1 MGYFLKFLYVIS
13 AKKVELILLLFAFLT
28 VSALDALGIGL
39 VGPFIA
45 LATKP
50 ELINQQT
57 LLSNIYGFLGL
68 KSTNQFIGILGL
80 AIIAIFYF
88 KSFSYYQIQRYVFRF
103 CFTQQVKL
111 RLRLLHTYL
120 FLPYTF
126 HLRTNSANLI
136 QNIINESQ
144 NFSYSVAIPLLN
156 SIANLFVLFVL
167 VLLLAITDLAA
178 TVSVIGGMLLAY
190 LPFHLVRNKIVRWG
204 KEGVEANTEML
215 RIVNHAIGGL
225 KETRVIGCEEFFEN
239 QLATQVN
246 RFARVATLFHIFQM
260 LPRIL
265 IESLLIT
272 FVVGLV
278 SVSLLFE
285 QRSQNL
291 VSVLGIFA
299 IASIRLLPSASQ
311 LISSMGV
318 LRNFKPTLER
328 LYMDLKEIEKPEAV
342 RYLKLSRGV
351 IPSSL
356 LKSDS
361 LNRLHA
367 AMPFTD
373 KIVINQINYHYPEA
387 ATNSLTDISLTIQ
400 KGESIAL
407 IGKSGAGK
415 TTLVDVFLGLLIPQS
430 GDIQVDG
437 LSVYNG
443 LRSWQNLIGYIPQ
456 SIFLT
461 DDTIERNIAFGV
473 SDHQIDRERLD
484 RAIESAQLAELIEQL
499 PEGKQTQVGE
509 HGVRLSGGQRQR
521 IGIARALYHEREIL
535 VLDEATSALDN
546 ETENLISQAIQDL
559 SRTKTMIIIAHRL
572 TTVEHCDRIY
582 KMEKGKIVKCGS
594 YQEVVKLG
602 YQPNEQFDAT

>member
-1 MGYFLKFLYVIS
+1 MRYLSKFLYVIS
-13 AKKVELILLLFAFLT
+13 AKKVELILLIFSFLT
-28 VSALDALGIGL
+28 VSAMDALGIGL
-39 VGPFIA
+39 VGPFIG
-45 LATKP
+45 LAANP
-50 ELINQQT
+50 GLIEQNAW
-57 LLSNIYGFLGL
+57 LSNIYKSLAV
-68 KSTNQFIGILGL
+68 KSTNQFIGLLGL
-80 AIIAIFYF
+80 TIVFIFYL
-88 KSFSYYQIQRYVFRF
+88 KSFLYYQIQRNLFRF

-126 HLRTNSANLI
+126 HLKTNSANLI

-144 NFSYSVAIPLLN
+144 SFSYSIAIPLLN
-156 SIANLFVLFVL
+156 SISNLFVLLVL
-167 VLLLAITDLAA
+167 VLLLAKTDLAA
-178 TVSVIGGMLLAY
+178 TVTVIGILLITY
-190 LPFHLVRNKIVRWG
+190 LPFHLFRYRIVKWG
-204 KEGVEANTEML
+204 KEGVDANTEML
-215 RIVNHAIGGL
+215 RIVNHAVGGL
-225 KETRVIGCEEFFEN
+225 KETRVIGCEEYFEN
-239 QLATQVN
+239 QLGAQVN
-246 RFARVATLFHIFQM
+246 RFARVATSFHIFQM
-260 LPRIL
+260 LPKIA
-265 IESLLIT
+265 IETLLIT

-311 LISSMGV
+311 LMSSIGV
-318 LRNFKPTLER
+318 LRNFKPTLDR

-342 RYLKLSRGV
+342 NYLKLSQGV
-351 IPSSL
+351 IPS
-356 LKSDS
+356 KGVKFKGEKP
-361 LNRLHA
+361 LNSV

-373 KIVINQINYHYPEA
+373 KIVLNQINYRYPETA
-387 ATNSLTDISLTIQ
+387 SNSLTDISLTIQ

-415 TTLVDVFLGLLIPQS
+415 TTLVDVVLGLLIPQS

-461 DDTIERNIAFGV
+461 DDTIEGNIAFGV
-473 SDHQIDRERLD
+473 PQDQINRPRLD
-484 RAIESAQLAELIEQL
+484 RAIQLAQLGELIEQL
-499 PEGKQTQVGE
+499 PEGTQTLVGE

-535 VLDEATSALDN
+535 ILDEATSALDN
-546 ETENLISQAIQDL
+546 ETENLISQAIQEL
-559 SRTKTMIIIAHRL
+559 SRTKTMIVIAHRL

-582 KMEKGKIVKCGS
+582 EMEKGRIVKCGS
-594 YQEVVKLG
+594 YQEVVLA
-602 YQPNEQFDAT
+602 QNNL

>member
-1 MGYFLKFLYVIS
+1 MRYLSKFLYVIS
-13 AKKVELILLLFAFLT
+13 AKKIELILMLIAFLT
-28 VSALDALGIGL
+28 VSVMDALGIGL
-39 VGPFIA
+39 VGPFMG
-45 LATKP
+45 LATNP
-50 ELINQQT
+50 ALIHKNVW
-57 LLSNIYGFLGL
+57 LSNLYKSLGL
-68 KSTNQFIGILGL
+68 KNISQFIGLLGL
-80 AIIAIFYF
+80 VIVFIFYF
-88 KSFSYYQIQRYVFRF
+88 KSFLYYQIQQYVFHF

-126 HLRTNSANLI
+126 HLKTNSANLV

-144 NFSYSVAIPLLN
+144 NFSYSVASPLLG
-156 SIANLFVLFVL
+156 SISNLFVLIVV
-167 VLLLAITDLAA
+167 VLLLAKTDLAA
-178 TVSVIGGMLLAY
+178 TVTVIGILLATY
-190 LPFHLVRNKIVRWG
+190 LPFHFFRHKIVRWG
-204 KEGVEANTEML
+204 KEGVDANTEML

-239 QLATQVN
+239 QLRGQVN
-246 RFARVATLFHIFQM
+246 RFARVATSFHVFQI
-260 LPRIL
+260 LPKIV

-299 IASIRLLPSASQ
+299 IASIRILPSASQ
-311 LISSMGV
+311 LMSNMGV
-318 LRNFKPTLER
+318 LRNFKPTLDR
-328 LYMDLKEIEKPEAV
+328 LYMDLKEIEKPESV
-342 RYLKLSRGV
+342 NYLKLSQGILPSKGV
-351 IPSSL
+351 KFERQKSIKTIP
-356 LKSDS
+356 
-361 LNRLHA
+361 
-367 AMPFTD
+367 MPFTD
-373 KIVINQINYHYPEA
+373 KIVLERINYSYPEVA
-387 ATNSLTDISLTIQ
+387 SNSLTDISLTIQ

-415 TTLVDVFLGLLIPQS
+415 TTLVDVLLGLLIPQS

-437 LSVYNG
+437 LSVYG
-443 LRSWQNLIGYIPQ
+443 VLRSWQNLIGYIPQ

-461 DDTIERNIAFGV
+461 DDTIEGNIAFGV
-473 SDHQIDRERLD
+473 PVDQIDRQRLEG
-484 RAIESAQLAELIEQL
+484 AIRSAQLAELVAQL
-499 PEGKQTQVGE
+499 PEATQTMVGE

-546 ETENLISQAIQDL
+546 ETENLISKAIQDL
-559 SRTKTMIIIAHRL
+559 SGTKTMIIIAHRL

-582 KMEKGKIVKCGS
+582 EMDKGKIVKSGN
-594 YQEVVKLG
+594 YQEIVLA
-602 YQPNEQFDAT
+602 QNIQSI

>member
-1 MGYFLKFLYVIS
+1 MRYLSQFLYVIS
-13 AKKVELILLLFAFLT
+13 AKKVELILLLIAFLS
-28 VSALDALGIGL
+28 VSLMDALGIGL
-39 VGPFIA
+39 VGPFMG
-45 LATKP
+45 LATNP
-50 ELINQQT
+50 TLIYKNVFLANT
-57 LLSNIYGFLGL
+57 YRALGL
-68 KSTNQFIGILGL
+68 KSTSQFIGLLGL
-80 AIIAIFYF
+80 TIVIIFYL
-88 KSFSYYQIQRYVFRF
+88 KSFFYYQIQRYVFRF

-126 HLRTNSANLI
+126 HLKTNSANLI

-144 NFSYSVAIPLLN
+144 NFSYSVAIPLLG
-156 SIANLFVLFVL
+156 SISNLFVLVVL
-167 VLLLAITDLAA
+167 VLLLMKTDFAA
-178 TVSVIGGMLLAY
+178 TVTVIGILLGTY
-190 LPFHLVRNKIVRWG
+190 LPFHLFRHKIVRWG

-225 KETRVIGCEEFFEN
+225 KETRVIGCEEYFEN
-239 QLATQVN
+239 QLKSQVN
-246 RFARVATLFHIFQM
+246 RFAKVATLFHVFQI
-260 LPRIL
+260 LPRIT
-265 IESLLIT
+265 IEALLIT

-311 LISSMGV
+311 LMSNMGV
-318 LRNFKPTLER
+318 LRNFKPTLDR
-328 LYMDLKEIEKPEAV
+328 LYMDLKEIEKPEAIN
-342 RYLKLSRGV
+342 YLKISQGFVPTKGV
-351 IPSSL
+351 KFESQ
-356 LKSDS
+356 KSIKP
-361 LNRLHA
+361 
-367 AMPFTD
+367 MPMSFTD
-373 KIVINQINYHYPEA
+373 KIVIDRINYTYPESA
-387 ATNSLTDISLTIQ
+387 SKSLTDISLTLK

-437 LSVYNG
+437 LSVYNS

-456 SIFLT
+456 TIFLT

-473 SDHQIDRERLD
+473 PDDQIDRQRLNN
-484 RAIESAQLAELIEQL
+484 AIRSAQLGELIAQL
-499 PEGKQTQVGE
+499 PEGTQTMVGE

-546 ETENLISQAIQDL
+546 ETENLISKAIEDL
-559 SRTKTMIIIAHRL
+559 SGTKTMIIIAHRL

-582 KMEKGKIVKCGS
+582 EMQQGQIVKCGS
-594 YQEVVKLG
+594 YQEVVLA
-602 YQPNEQFDAT
+602 QNV

>member
-1 MGYFLKFLYVIS
+1 MNYLSRFLYVIS
-13 AKKVELILLLFAFLT
+13 AKKFELILLLFAFLT
-28 VSALDALGIGL
+28 VSLMDALGIGL
-39 VGPFIA
+39 VGPFMG
-45 LATKP
+45 LATNP
-50 ELINQQT
+50 TLIYKNV
-57 LLSNIYGFLGL
+57 FLANTYRALEL
-68 KSTNQFIGILGL
+68 KSTSQFIGLLGL
-80 AIIAIFYF
+80 IIIIIFYL
-88 KSFSYYQIQRYVFRF
+88 KSFFYYQIQRYVFHF

-126 HLRTNSANLI
+126 HLKTNSANLI

-144 NFSYSVAIPLLN
+144 NFSYSVAIPLLG
-156 SIANLFVLFVL
+156 SISNLFVLVVL
-167 VLLLAITDLAA
+167 VLLLLKTDFAA
-178 TVSVIGGMLLAY
+178 TVTVIGILLGTY
-190 LPFHLVRNKIVRWG
+190 LPFHLFRHKIVRWG
-204 KEGVEANTEML
+204 KEGVDANTEML

-225 KETRVIGCEEFFEN
+225 KETRVIGCEEYFEN
-239 QLATQVN
+239 QLNSQVN
-246 RFARVATLFHIFQM
+246 RFARVATLFHVFQI
-260 LPRIL
+260 LPRIT
-265 IESLLIT
+265 IEALLIT

-285 QRSQNL
+285 QRSQDL

-311 LISSMGV
+311 LMSNMGV

-342 RYLKLSRGV
+342 NYLKISQGF
-351 IPSSL
+351 IPS
-356 LKSDS
+356 KGMKFE
-361 LNRLHA
+361 RQKPIKT
-367 AMPFTD
+367 MPMSFTD
-373 KIVINQINYHYPEA
+373 KIFIDRINYTYPESA
-387 ATNSLTDISLTIQ
+387 SKSLTDVSLTLK

-437 LSVYNG
+437 ASVYNS

-456 SIFLT
+456 TIFLT

-473 SDHQIDRERLD
+473 PDDQIDRERLNK
-484 RAIESAQLAELIEQL
+484 AIRSAQLADLIAQL
-499 PEGKQTQVGE
+499 PEGTQTMVGE

-546 ETENLISQAIQDL
+546 ETENLISKAIQDL
-559 SRTKTMIIIAHRL
+559 SGTKTMIIIAHRL

-582 KMEKGKIVKCGS
+582 EMQKGQIIKCGS
-594 YQEVVKLG
+594 YQEVVLA
-602 YQPNEQFDAT
+602 QNV

>member
-1 MGYFLKFLYVIS
+1 M
-13 AKKVELILLLFAFLT
+13 
-28 VSALDALGIGL
+28 DALGIGL
-39 VGPFIA
+39 VGPFMG
-45 LATKP
+45 LATNP
-50 ELINQQT
+50 TLIYKNVFLANT
-57 LLSNIYGFLGL
+57 YRALGL
-68 KSTNQFIGILGL
+68 KSTSQFIGLMGL
-80 AIIAIFYF
+80 TIVVIFYL
-88 KSFSYYQIQRYVFRF
+88 KSFFYYQIQRYVFRF

-126 HLRTNSANLI
+126 HLKTNSANLI

-144 NFSYSVAIPLLN
+144 NFSYSVAIPLLG
-156 SIANLFVLFVL
+156 SISNLFVLVVL
-167 VLLLAITDLAA
+167 VLLLMKTDFAA
-178 TVSVIGGMLLAY
+178 TVTVIGILLGTY
-190 LPFHLVRNKIVRWG
+190 LPFHLFRNKIVRWG

-225 KETRVIGCEEFFEN
+225 KETRVIGCEEYFEN
-239 QLATQVN
+239 QLNSQVN
-246 RFARVATLFHIFQM
+246 RFAKVATLFHVFQI
-260 LPRIL
+260 LPRIT
-265 IESLLIT
+265 IEALLIT

-285 QRSQNL
+285 QRSQDL

-311 LISSMGV
+311 LMSNMGV
-318 LRNFKPTLER
+318 LRNFKPTLDR
-328 LYMDLKEIEKPEAV
+328 LYMDLKEIEKPEAIN
-342 RYLKLSRGV
+342 YLKISQGFVPTKGV
-351 IPSSL
+351 KFESQ
-356 LKSDS
+356 KSIKP
-361 LNRLHA
+361 
-367 AMPFTD
+367 MPMSFTD
-373 KIVINQINYHYPEA
+373 KIVIDRINYAYPEA
-387 ATNSLTDISLTIQ
+387 ASKSLTDVSLTLK

-437 LSVYNG
+437 LSVYNS
-443 LRSWQNLIGYIPQ
+443 LRAWQNLIGYIPQ

-473 SDHQIDRERLD
+473 PDDQIDQQRLD
-484 RAIESAQLAELIEQL
+484 NAIRLAQLAELIAQL
-499 PEGKQTQVGE
+499 PEGTQTMVGE

-546 ETENLISQAIQDL
+546 ETENLISKAIQDL
-559 SRTKTMIIIAHRL
+559 SGTKTMIIIAHRL

-582 KMEKGKIVKCGS
+582 QMEKGQVVKCGT
-594 YQEVVKLG
+594 YQEVVLA
-602 YQPNEQFDAT
+602 QNT

>member
-1 MGYFLKFLYVIS
+1 MGYLLKFLYVIS
-13 AKKVELILLLFAFLT
+13 AGKVELILLLFAFLF
-28 VSALDALGIGL
+28 VSVLDAVGIGL
-39 VGPFIA
+39 IGPFLA
-45 LATKP
+45 LATNPAVIKQN
-50 ELINQQT
+50 IW
-57 LLSNIYGFLGL
+57 LSNIYGVLGL
-68 KSTNQFIGILGL
+68 KSTNQFIGLLGL
-80 AIIAIFYF
+80 AIIAIFYL
-88 KSFSYYQIQRYVFRF
+88 KSFLYYQVQRYVHRF
-103 CFTQQVKL
+103 CFTQQVKI

-156 SIANLFVLFVL
+156 SISNLFVLV
-167 VLLLAITDLAA
+167 VIVSLLAITDLAA
-178 TVSVIGGMLLAY
+178 TVSVIGGMLIAY
-190 LPFHLVRNKIVRWG
+190 LPFHLVRHKIVKWG
-204 KEGVEANTEML
+204 KEGVDANTEML

-225 KETRVIGCEEFFEN
+225 KETRVIGCEEFFEK
-239 QLATQVN
+239 QLETQVK

-260 LPRIL
+260 LPKII

-278 SVSLLFE
+278 SLSLLFE

-328 LYMDLKEIEKPEAV
+328 LYMDMKEIEKPEAV
-342 RYLKLSRGV
+342 RYLKLSRGAV
-351 IPSSL
+351 PNSW
-356 LKSDS
+356 LKSDHPNS
-361 LNRLHA
+361 LNA
-367 AMPFTD
+367 AMPFTN
-373 KIVINQINYHYPEA
+373 KIVIDRLNYHYPEA
-387 ATNSLTDISLTIQ
+387 SSNALTDISLRIK

-415 TTLVDVFLGLLIPQS
+415 TTMVDVFLGLLIPQS

-437 LSVYNG
+437 LSVYG
-443 LRSWQNLIGYIPQ
+443 CLRSWQNLIGYIPQ

-461 DDTIERNIAFGV
+461 DDTIEGNIAFGV
-473 SDHQIDRERLD
+473 PVAQIDRERLN
-484 RAIESAQLAELIEQL
+484 RAIQLAQLADLIEQL
-499 PEGKQTQVGE
+499 PEGMKTMVGE

-546 ETENLISQAIQDL
+546 ETENLISQAIQEL
-559 SRTKTMIIIAHRL
+559 SRTKTMIVIAHRL

-582 KMEKGKIVKCGS
+582 QMENGKIVKYGT
-594 YQEVVKLG
+594 YQEVVLA
-602 YQPNEQFDAT
+602 QTV

>member
-1 MGYFLKFLYVIS
+1 MRYLLKFLYVIS
-13 AKKVELILLLFAFLT
+13 AKKIELILLLFSFLT

-45 LATKP
+45 LATNP
-50 ELINQQT
+50 ALIEKNHF
-57 LLSNIYGFLGL
+57 LSNAYNALGM

-80 AIIAIFYF
+80 AIVAIFYF
-88 KSFSYYQIQRYVFRF
+88 KSFLYYQIQRYVHEF

-156 SIANLFVLFVL
+156 SFANCFVLVVL
-167 VLLLAITDLAA
+167 VLLLAITDLPA
-178 TVSVIGGMLLAY
+178 TVTVMGGLLMTY
-190 LPFHLVRNKIVRWG
+190 LPFHLVRHKIVKWG

-239 QLATQVN
+239 QLSAQVH
-246 RFARVATLFHIFQM
+246 RFARVATLFHAFQM

-265 IESLLIT
+265 MESLLIT

-311 LISSMGV
+311 LISSIGV

-328 LYMDLKEIEKPEAV
+328 LYMDLKEIEKPESV
-342 RYLKLSRGV
+342 RYLKLSRGIV
-351 IPSSL
+351 PSNL
-356 LKSDS
+356 RKYEP
-361 LNRLHA
+361 LNHLPA
-367 AMPFTD
+367 PMPFTD
-373 KIVINQINYHYPEA
+373 KIVFKQINYHYPEA
-387 ATNSLTDISLTIQ
+387 SSNALTDIYLTIQ

-415 TTLVDVFLGLLIPQS
+415 TTMVDVFLGLLIPQS

-437 LSVYNG
+437 LSIYNS
-443 LRSWQNLIGYIPQ
+443 LRSFNRVI
-456 SIFLT
+456 
-461 DDTIERNIAFGV
+461 
-473 SDHQIDRERLD
+473 
-484 RAIESAQLAELIEQL
+484 
-499 PEGKQTQVGE
+499 
-509 HGVRLSGGQRQR
+509 
-521 IGIARALYHEREIL
+521 
-535 VLDEATSALDN
+535 
-546 ETENLISQAIQDL
+546 
-559 SRTKTMIIIAHRL
+559 
-572 TTVEHCDRIY
+572 
-582 KMEKGKIVKCGS
+582 
-594 YQEVVKLG
+594 
-602 YQPNEQFDAT
+602 

>member
-1 MGYFLKFLYVIS
+1 MG
-13 AKKVELILLLFAFLT
+13 
-28 VSALDALGIGL
+28 
-39 VGPFIA
+39 
-45 LATKP
+45 LATNP
-50 ELINQQT
+50 TLIYKNVFLANT
-57 LLSNIYGFLGL
+57 YRALGL
-68 KSTNQFIGILGL
+68 KSTSQFIGLLGL
-80 AIIAIFYF
+80 TIVVIFYL
-88 KSFSYYQIQRYVFRF
+88 KSFFYYQIQRYVFKF

-126 HLRTNSANLI
+126 HLKTNSANLI

-144 NFSYSVAIPLLN
+144 NFSYSVAIPLLG
-156 SIANLFVLFVL
+156 SISNLFVLVVL
-167 VLLLAITDLAA
+167 VLLLMKTDFAA
-178 TVSVIGGMLLAY
+178 TVTVIGILLGTY
-190 LPFHLVRNKIVRWG
+190 LPFHLFRHKIVRWG

-225 KETRVIGCEEFFEN
+225 KETRVIGCEEFFED
-239 QLATQVN
+239 QLRGQVN
-246 RFARVATLFHIFQM
+246 RFARVATLFHVFQI
-260 LPRIL
+260 LPKIT
-265 IESLLIT
+265 IEALLIT

-311 LISSMGV
+311 LMSNMGV
-318 LRNFKPTLER
+318 LRNFKPTLDR
-328 LYMDLKEIEKPEAV
+328 LYMDLKEIEKPESV
-342 RYLKLSRGV
+342 NYLKISQGF
-351 IPSSL
+351 IPS
-356 LKSDS
+356 KGVKFD
-361 LNRLHA
+361 RQKA
-367 AMPFTD
+367 IKPMAMAFTD
-373 KIVINQINYHYPEA
+373 KIVIDKINYSYPEA
-387 ATNSLTDISLTIQ
+387 STKSLTDISLTLK

-415 TTLVDVFLGLLIPQS
+415 TTLVDVFLGLLIPQL

-437 LSVYNG
+437 VSVYSS

-456 SIFLT
+456 TIFLT

-473 SDHQIDRERLD
+473 PDAQIDIERLD
-484 RAIESAQLAELIEQL
+484 QAIRSAQLGDLIAQL
-499 PEGKQTQVGE
+499 PEGTQTMVGE

-546 ETENLISQAIQDL
+546 ETENLISKAIQDL
-559 SRTKTMIIIAHRL
+559 SGTKTMIIIAHRL

-582 KMEKGKIVKCGS
+582 EMQKGQIIKCGS
-594 YQEVVKLG
+594 YQEVVLA
-602 YQPNEQFDAT
+602 QNV

>member
-1 MGYFLKFLYVIS
+1 MGYLLKFLYVIS
-13 AKKVELILLLFAFLT
+13 AKKLELVLLLLAFLS
-28 VSALDALGIGL
+28 VSVLDALGIGL
-39 VGPFIA
+39 VGPFIG
-45 LATKP
+45 LATNP
-50 ELINQQT
+50 ALIHKNVW
-57 LLSNIYGFLGL
+57 LSNLYNSLGVN
-68 KSTNQFIGILGL
+68 STNQFIGLLGL
-80 AIIAIFYF
+80 AIVLIFYF
-88 KSFSYYQIQRYVFRF
+88 KSFFYYQIQRYVFHF

-126 HLRTNSANLI
+126 HLRTNSAHLI
-136 QNIINESQ
+136 QNIISESQ
-144 NFSYSVAIPLLN
+144 NFSYSVAIPLLG
-156 SIANLFVLFVL
+156 SISNLFVLVVL
-167 VLLLAITDLAA
+167 VLLLATTDLAA
-178 TVSVIGGMLLAY
+178 TVTVIGILLGTY
-190 LPFHLVRNKIVRWG
+190 LPFHLLRHKVVRWG
-204 KEGVEANTEML
+204 KEGVDANTEML

-225 KETRVIGCEEFFEN
+225 KETRVIGCEEFFEK
-239 QLATQVN
+239 QLGAQVN

-260 LPRIL
+260 LPKIA

-311 LISSMGV
+311 LMSSMGV

-328 LYMDLKEIEKPEAV
+328 LYMDLKEIEKPEAID
-342 RYLKLSRGV
+342 YLKLSQIVLPSKGV
-351 IPSSL
+351 
-356 LKSDS
+356 KFDQQ
-361 LNRLHA
+361 NRSNA
-367 AMPFTD
+367 VAMPFAE
-373 KIVINQINYHYPEA
+373 KIVINQINYSYPGA
-387 ATNSLTDISLTIQ
+387 ASNSLNDITLTIQ
-400 KGESIAL
+400 KGESIGL

-437 LSVYNG
+437 LSVYG
-443 LRSWQNLIGYIPQ
+443 ALRSWQNLIGYIPQ

-473 SDHQIDRERLD
+473 PDDQIDRQRLEA
-484 RAIESAQLAELIEQL
+484 AIQSAQLAELIAQL
-499 PEGKQTQVGE
+499 PEGLQTMVGE

-521 IGIARALYHEREIL
+521 IGIARTLYHEREIL

-546 ETENLISQAIQDL
+546 ETENLISKAIQDL
-559 SRTKTMIIIAHRL
+559 SGTKTMIIIAHRL
-572 TTVEHCDRIY
+572 TTLEHCDRIY
-582 KMEKGKIVKCGS
+582 EMAQGKIVKSGS
-594 YQEVVKLG
+594 YQDVVLA
-602 YQPNEQFDAT
+602 QNITNIFPTS